1 MPLYAPNANDAS
13 LHRLLQQTAAEQGSC
28 LRLRIQ
34 VRSFEAIGQ
43 MIARG
48 IGIGVLPER
57 AVRSYLPS
65 LGLQSIPLT
74 DLWAKRELHI
84 AVRNLEMLS
93 LPARQMLE
101 HLLSPSVSLESQH

>member
-1 MPLYAPNANDAS
+1 
-13 LHRLLQQTAAEQGSC
+13 
-28 LRLRIQ
+28 
-34 VRSFEAIGQ
+34 

-74 DLWAKRELHI
+74 DLWAKRELYI

-101 HLLSPSVSLESQH
+101 HLLSPTVSFP